1 MRIADLTIPVL
12 GIITASACNI
22 AGPRAEPLFI
32 DGRAVAVSSDS
43 VLAMTAPGVGG
54 VVIIDQRTGER
65 SLIGADELNS
75 PAHVQWNDARIYV
88 SDVDGGRPQ
97 VVVFA
102 ASGELLERIDLGPT
116 AAVPHQFAVL
126 PDGQIVFETTDDR
139 LVALRGDSLD
149 TFALNDSSRKTG
161 ALVAARGGVLHAVPP
176 HTITLYNGLG
186 RIRWRIDWPW
196 SDSTYVADLAI
207 DSRGRPLLLA
217 SEEGSE
223 GFVVFAF
230 DAVNGEITMW
240 MEGPS
245 ATFSTRT
252 YGDIRPDSASNWLGE
267 SP

>member
-1 MRIADLTIPVL
+1 MKTPAFSIPALCVAVA
-12 GIITASACNI
+12 TACT
-22 AGPRAEPLFI
+22 GPRLRTEPVFI
-32 DGRAVAVSSDS
+32 DGRAVAVSPDT
-43 VLAMTAPGVGG
+43 VLALTAPGMSRVLL
-54 VVIIDQRTGER
+54 IDQRSGER
-65 SLIGADELNS
+65 RTIGADELTS
-75 PAHVQWNDARIYV
+75 PAHVQWNGDRLYV

-102 ASGELLERIDLGPT
+102 SSGELIERIDLGPT

-139 LVALRGDSLD
+139 LVALQGDSLD

-161 ALVAARGGVLHAVPP
+161 ALVAAGGGVLHAVPTR
-176 HTITLYNGLG
+176 TITLYNGLG

-217 SEEGSE
+217 SQQGSE

-230 DAVNGEITMW
+230 DTINGGITMW
-240 MEGPS
+240 MEGPT

-252 YGDIRPDSASNWLGE
+252 YGDIRPDSTSNWIGVIE
-267 SP
+267 